1 MDKKIKILVVDDDQ
15 LQLQMIRTI
24 LMKGGYFVEIA
35 VDGIEALNCLKNESC
50 LPDIIL
56 SDIFMPNLD
65 GLALCSK
72 VVKSYPDI
80 PVLIITSQQDDEALE
95 KAFHAGAFDYIKKP
109 FTNTEILI
117 RVANVIKRNKA
128 EIELRISD
136 EHYKNFYNNA
146 LVGLFRTRISDGMY
160 IEMNPKAAEQQGLP
174 LDEII
179 GKIRAIDQ
187 YKKPDQRKKLL
198 EKLQKYGEVHDFET
212 ILALPNGKDKDIAIS
227 VKAYP
232 EKDYMEGAVL
242 DITNRKKA
250 ERKLKKL
257 NKKLLK
263 LVFKDSLTNTINK
276 NPFVDLLKKNVAHSK
291 KENQKL
297 ALLFMD
303 LENFKHINDI
313 YGHDTGD
320 SALIIIADK
329 IKSQLRRKDL
339 IGRIGGDEFVVS
351 LNDIKSIENAVCV
364 AEKINGAFAELINVN
379 DLLIK
384 VTISI
389 GISIYPDD
397 ASDAAELLKHSD
409 IAMYNAKKKKKN
421 SYHVYSRKQRYKLM
435 MEQALFYALQ
445 NNEYA
450 VHYQPIVDSKGKCVF
465 LEALLRWNNP
475 MYKYTSPIT
484 FIPFLEKSGEI
495 INVGKWIYSEAC
507 QQIINFK
514 KDEKYSDLKIS
525 VNLSQVQIEH
535 NDFIEDFN
543 TIAKET
549 GIGKNNILLEVTENR
564 SFREIDNTIKVLTEL
579 KTKNIGIPVLDDYGS
594 GYSSFSNL
602 LRMPVEIVK
611 IDKFLI
617 DHLNVPQLR
626 NATLDIISLIKRMDK
641 EVVAEGIET
650 KEQFEILFEAG
661 CDYFQGFYFSRPV
674 PNIQEVL
681 EKRNGNF
688 L

>member
-1 MDKKIKILVVDDDQ
+1 MEKGIRILLVDDDP
-15 LQLQMIRTI
+15 LQLKLVQKI
-24 LMKGGYFVEIA
+24 LMKGGYIVETA
-35 VDGIEALNCLKNESC
+35 VDGIDALNYLKVEDN
-50 LPDIIL
+50 LPDMIL
-56 SDIFMPNLD
+56 SDIFMPKLN
-65 GLALCSK
+65 GFELCSR
-72 VVKSYPDI
+72 VVKSYPNI

-95 KAFHAGAFDYIKKP
+95 KAFHAGASDYIKKP

-174 LDEII
+174 LDEIV

-187 YKKPDQRKKLL
+187 YKKPSQRKELL

-313 YGHDTGD
+313 YGHETGD
-320 SALIIIADK
+320 SALIIIADIIRSK
-329 IKSQLRRKDL
+329 LRQKDL
-339 IGRIGGDEFVVS
+339 IGRIGGDEFVVY
-351 LNDIKSIENAVCV
+351 LNNIKSIENAVCV
-364 AEKINGAFAELINVN
+364 AEKINGAFAELIKVN

-397 ASDAAELLKHSD
+397 ASDAAELLKNSD

-421 SYHVYSRKQRYKLM
+421 SYHVYSRMQRYKLM

-475 MYKYTSPIT
+475 VFKDISPIT
-484 FIPFLEKSGEI
+484 FIPFLEESGEI
-495 INVGKWIYSEAC
+495 IKVGKWVYSEAC
-507 QQIINFK
+507 QQITNLK
-514 KDEKYSDLKIS
+514 KDEKYSGLKIS

-535 NDFIEDFN
+535 NNFVEDFN
-543 TIAKET
+543 KIAKET
-549 GIGKNNILLEVTENR
+549 GIDKNNILLEVTENR
-564 SFREIDNTIKVLTEL
+564 SFREIDYVIEVLTEL
-579 KTKNIGIPVLDDYGS
+579 KTRNIGIAVLDDYGS

-602 LRMPVEIVK
+602 LRLPVEIVK

-617 DHLNVPQLR
+617 DNLNVAQLR
-626 NATLDIISLIKRMDK
+626 NATLDIISLIKRLGM

-650 KEQFEILFEAG
+650 KEQFDILRETG
-661 CDYFQGFYFSRPV
+661 CDYFQGYYFSRPV

-681 EKRNGNF
+681 KERNGNF